1 MLRVSIITSVILI
14 ALILFIGT
22 NINASVTIEDTSKI
36 KEYTQTDNQK
46 PIVLLIVD
54 SLMSEPLEQLI
65 SEGKAP
71 ALTFLKENGQYYP
84 ELVSSY
90 PTMSVTID
98 SSLLTGTYA
107 DIHKLPGLVWFS
119 TDKQQLY
126 NYGSGSKE
134 VLKSGLSNT
143 LFNSL
148 YTLNNEHLS
157 KGVKTIFEEFE
168 AEGRSSAAIN
178 ALIYRGDTEHTLTFP
193 EVASLI
199 NILPKEIKTMGPPLL
214 SYGKINQFDPEYTK
228 LSSWKNVGF
237 NDKFSTNEYK
247 FLKNQG
253 TLPNFTMIYYPD
265 LDKIIHEKGPNDV
278 NGIENVDKE
287 LQSLLNM
294 YPSWNDAIENSTWI
308 IIGDSAQSGI
318 NKEKNA
324 LIDLRNV
331 FNDYRIAQLGKPITS
346 EDQVVLAINERMA
359 YIYANNTDIT
369 LQELADQLKEDRRID
384 FFAYIDKELI
394 RVHNVDTNKSLTF
407 TSRGHLVDEYGQT
420 WSVAGDLSILD
431 LKVQNGKIEYGNYP
445 DALARLYGALYSHQG
460 RFIVTDA
467 KPGYE
472 FIGEGSPTHLGGAG
486 HGSLHKVDSVSPMI
500 ITGTDITPETNR
512 IVDLKDFILTLT
524 KKQ

>member
-1 MLRVSIITSVILI
+1 MLRVSIITFILI
-14 ALILFIGT
+14 ALILFIGI
-22 NINASVTIEDTSKI
+22 NINASVSIQDTSKV

-54 SLMSEPLEQLI
+54 SLMSGPLEQLI

-71 ALTFLKENGQYYP
+71 ALSFLKENGQYYP
-84 ELVSSY
+84 DLVSSY

-107 DIHKLPGLVWFS
+107 DTHKLPGLVWYSSDQKELF
-119 TDKQQLY
+119 

-134 VLKSGLSNT
+134 VFKTGLSKV

-157 KGVKTIFEEFE
+157 KGVKTIFEELE

-178 ALIYRGDTEHTLTFP
+178 SLIYRGNVEHTFTFP
-193 EVASLI
+193 EVSSMI
-199 NILPKEIKTMGPPLL
+199 NVLPKEIKTMGPPLL
-214 SYGKINQFDPEYTK
+214 SYGKINQFDPNYTN

-265 LDKIIHEKGPNDV
+265 LDKVIHEKGPNDV
-278 NGIENVDKE
+278 KGIENVDKQ
-287 LQSLLNM
+287 LQSLLNAF
-294 YPSWNDAIENSTWI
+294 PSWNDAIESSTWI
-308 IIGDSAQSGI
+308 IIGDSAQSSI

-324 LIDLRNV
+324 LIDLQKV
-331 FNDYRIAQLGKPITS
+331 FDDYRIAKVGKPITS
-346 EDQVVLAINERMA
+346 DDQVVLAVNERMA
-359 YIYANNTDIT
+359 YIYANNSDIT
-369 LQELADQLKEDRRID
+369 IQDLTSHLKEDKRID
-384 FFAYIDKELI
+384 FFAYIEEDLV
-394 RVHNVDTNKSLTF
+394 RVHNVETNKSLTF
-407 TSRGHLVDEYGQT
+407 TSRGNLVDEYGQP
-420 WSVAGDLSILD
+420 WSVAGDLSVLD
-431 LKVQNGKIEYGNYP
+431 LKVQDEKIKYGVYP
-445 DALARLYGALYSHQG
+445 DALARLHGALYSHHGQ
-460 RFIVTDA
+460 FIVTDA

-472 FIGEGSPTHLGGAG
+472 FIAEGSPTHLGGAG

-500 ITGTDITPETNR
+500 ITGTNQTPETNR
-512 IVDLKDFILTLT
+512 LVDLKHYILSLT
-524 KKQ
+524 KNQ